1 MEYPNGSIRTN
12 LVLRTPHDQSSPQTN
27 GVRID
32 RNLVN
37 VPDLLR
43 VMGTITPIHSI
54 SDNRDLIQDPN
65 PTIDIVMDMTDKE
78 ALVGDVHRHET
89 DTII

>member
-1 MEYPNGSIRTN
+1 
-12 LVLRTPHDQSSPQTN
+12 
-27 GVRID
+27 
-32 RNLVN
+32 
-37 VPDLLR
+37 
-43 VMGTITPIHSI
+43 MGTITPIHSI

>member
-12 LVLRTPHDQSSPQTN
+12 LVLLTPHDQSSQQTN

-54 SDNRDLIQDPN
+54 LDNRDLIQDPN